1 MRKLLIAV
9 TASLL
14 TSITPAAQ
22 TLPGHEHPARVTKPP
37 VADPPSQPTV
47 SGTQKYFTDVELIN
61 QDGVP
66 MRLYSDLLKGHTV
79 VIIPFFTTCTSV
91 CPPMNATMSKIQS
104 ELGDR
109 VGKDI
114 YLISISVDPQTD
126 TPERLKAYGEKFKA
140 KPGWY
145 LLGGKKENV
154 DWALYKLGMFV
165 ENKNDHSTVM
175 VIGNET
181 TGLWKKAFALARPSE
196 LVTIIQSVADDKVE
210 GPAHP

>member
-1 MRKLLIAV
+1 MLC
-9 TASLL
+9 S
-14 TSITPAAQ
+14 
-22 TLPGHEHPARVTKPP
+22 
-37 VADPPSQPTV
+37 
-47 SGTQKYFTDVELIN
+47 ELESN
-61 QDGVP
+61 WD
-66 MRLYSDLLKGHTV
+66 
-79 VIIPFFTTCTSV
+79 
-91 CPPMNATMSKIQS
+91 

-114 YLISISVDPQTD
+114 YLISISVDPVTD
-126 TPERLKAYGEKFKA
+126 TPERLKAYGVKFKA
-140 KPGWY
+140 KTGWY

-154 DWALYKLGMFV
+154 DWTLYKLGMFV

-196 LVTIIQSVADDKVE
+196 LVTIIQSVADDKVQ

>member
-1 MRKLLIAV
+1 MHKFVFVIALLFVI
-9 TASLL
+9 S
-14 TSITPAAQ
+14 SRPAAQ
-22 TLPGHEHPARVTKPP
+22 THSGHQAPTPKTPVSQQTAKPDASPA
-37 VADPPSQPTV
+37 
-47 SGTQKYFTDVELIN
+47 QKYFSDVELIN
-61 QDGVP
+61 QDGKP

-79 VIIPFFTTCTSV
+79 AIIPFFTTCTSV

-175 VIGNET
+175 VVGNEA
-181 TGLWKKAFALARPSE
+181 TGLWKKAFALAKPSD
-196 LVTIIQSVADDKVE
+196 LVTVIQSVADDKVE
-210 GPAHP
+210 NAAHP

>member
-1 MRKLLIAV
+1 MRKFLIAFAILFLV
-9 TASLL
+9 NANLAAQVHSKHPDPVAK
-14 TSITPAAQ
+14 PAAAGQ
-22 TLPGHEHPARVTKPP
+22 QEKPGT
-37 VADPPSQPTV
+37 
-47 SGTQKYFTDVELIN
+47 SGAQKYFSDVELIN

-66 MRLYSDLLKGHTV
+66 MRLYSDLLKGRTV

-165 ENKNDHSTVM
+165 ENKNDHNTIM
-175 VIGNET
+175 VIGNEA
-181 TGLWKKAFALARPSE
+181 TGLWKKAFALGRPAE
-196 LVTIIQSVADDKVE
+196 LVNIIQSVANDKVE
-210 GPAHP
+210 APAHP

>member
-1 MRKLLIAV
+1 MRKLLIV
-9 TASLL
+9 FGLSFLVNVNL
-14 TSITPAAQ
+14 AAQ
-22 TLPGHEHPARVTKPP
+22 VHSKHPAPVTKPAAVDQQEKP
-37 VADPPSQPTV
+37 GS
-47 SGTQKYFTDVELIN
+47 SGAQNYFSDVELIN

-79 VIIPFFTTCTSV
+79 AIIPFFTTCTSV

-109 VGKDI
+109 VGKDV
-114 YLISISVDPQTD
+114 YLISISVDPLTD
-126 TPERLKAYGEKFKA
+126 TPERLRAYGAKFKA

-165 ENKNDHSTVM
+165 ENKNDHNTIM
-175 VIGNET
+175 VIGNEA
-181 TGLWKKAFALARPSE
+181 TGLWKKAFALAKPSE

-210 GPAHP
+210 NAAHP